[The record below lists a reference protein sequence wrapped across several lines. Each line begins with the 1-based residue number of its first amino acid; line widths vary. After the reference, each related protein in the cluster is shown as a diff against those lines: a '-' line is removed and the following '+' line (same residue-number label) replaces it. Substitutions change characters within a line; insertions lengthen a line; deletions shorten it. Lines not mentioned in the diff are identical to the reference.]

1 MDQTFIANGIVL
13 DKQPWGERD
22 SKVFLYTR
30 EYGRL
35 DAIARGSRAILS
47 KLNGHL
53 EPFNSVELMII
64 RGRNQD
70 YIGGAISRG
79 VRHNLISDLRRLVPA
94 GRVLSKVKKAVWPS
108 DVDPILYD
116 ALESVLDLL
125 NHQES
130 KPIEWPLVALG
141 AEIRLLSSLGF
152 AIDTDN
158 CQLCAAELINGA
170 CQRVSGELV
179 CPTCARAILEECPLI
194 KPVILANLRVIYKEE
209 PIMWPKL
216 WQGSGS
222 LAGDLS
228 RMIERL
234 SFYRN

>member
-1 MDQTFIANGIVL
+1 MEQTFIANGIVL

-30 EYGRL
+30 ERGRL
-35 DAIARGSRAILS
+35 DVVARGSRAILS
-47 KLNGHL
+47 KLNGQL

-70 YIGGAISRG
+70 YVGGAISRG
-79 VRHNLISDLRRLVPA
+79 IRYNLISDLRRLASA
-94 GRVLSKVKKAVWPS
+94 GRVLNKVRKAIWPS
-108 DVDPILYD
+108 DADPILYD
-116 ALESVLDLL
+116 ALENVLDLL

-130 KPIEWPLVALG
+130 KPVEWPLVALG

-152 AIDTDN
+152 VIDTDN
-158 CQLCAAELINGA
+158 CQLCAAELIKGA
-170 CQRVSGELV
+170 YQRVSGELV
-179 CPTCARAILEECPLI
+179 CPTCARVMPEECLVVNPI
-194 KPVILANLRVIYKEE
+194 ILANLRVIYKEK
-209 PIMWPKL
+209 PMMWPKL
-216 WQGSGS
+216 WQISGS
-222 LAGDLS
+222 SAGDLS